1 MAADQ
6 DQIEKAKQLQSLHD
20 EAPILV
26 LPNAWDVGSA
36 LVLQDA
42 GAKAVATASAGIAY
56 TLGVP
61 DGEVATRGQMLE
73 AVGRI
78 AKRLSVPVSADM
90 ETGYGDTP
98 QEVAETTRLTIDA
111 GAVGINL
118 EDSRKD
124 QPGVLRSADEMAER
138 VSAAYAAAKDMGV
151 PIVINARTDVFSAR
165 IGEKDGRLAH
175 AVERANA
182 YRSAGAGSL
191 FVPGVR
197 DPETIAAL
205 AKAIDGPL
213 NILAT
218 PGCPPVAELDKLGV
232 ARLTVGPGLAHAA
245 LGATRRAAE
254 ALLNEGD
261 LGVMFDGAPSFPEM
275 LALMKGS

>member
-1 MAADQ
+1 MAADR
-6 DQIEKAKQLQSLHD
+6 DQIEKAKRLQTLHD

-36 LVLQDA
+36 LVLQDV

-90 ETGYGDTP
+90 ETGYGGTP

-124 QPGVLRSADEMAER
+124 QPGVLRSADDMVER
-138 VSAAYAAAKDMGV
+138 VAAARAAAKDMGV
-151 PIVINARTDVFSAR
+151 PIVINARTDVFLLG

-182 YRSAGAGSL
+182 YRAAGAGSL

-213 NILAT
+213 NILAI
-218 PGCPPVAELDKLGV
+218 PGCPPVPELDRLGV

-245 LGATRRAAE
+245 LGAARRAAE

-261 LGVMFDGAPSFPEM
+261 LDVMFDGAPSFPEM